1 MPVDRNAAT
10 FDAFTIYTA
19 REALKADIEGAPR
32 LSNVFQIAE
41 PMYVNLKK
49 DVRLPAFLS
58 RI

>member
-19 REALKADIEGAPR
+19 REALKADIEGVPSA
-32 LSNVFQIAE
+32 NVFLDAE

-49 DVRLPAFLS
+49 DIRLPVFLS